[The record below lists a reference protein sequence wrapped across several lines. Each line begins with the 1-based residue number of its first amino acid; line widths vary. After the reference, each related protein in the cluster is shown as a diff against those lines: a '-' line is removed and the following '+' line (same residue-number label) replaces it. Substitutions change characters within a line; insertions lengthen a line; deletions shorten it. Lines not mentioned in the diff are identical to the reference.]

1 MREPIFVINAGSSSD
16 SRKSGMDDFE
26 LIDLK
31 VTS

>member
-1 MREPIFVINAGSSSD
+1 
-16 SRKSGMDDFE
+16 MDDFE